1 MRKKGLDVLAF
12 VAATFPEEGS
22 GHAADCSPEG
32 ADVEE
37 LDDKEQKMLL
47 EAIILETPKWC
58 RLQKKTRAYLAI
70 SKSASRPFSRRNGCT
85 RHRLQAEASG
95 KLKIHSGANVV
106 SMPTGYA
113 HDVYII
119 EQAGVA
125 HKR

>member
-12 VAATFPEEGS
+12 VAATFPEECS
-22 GHAADCSPEG
+22 GRAADSSAEG
-32 ADVEE
+32 ADVKE

-70 SKSASRPFSRRNGCT
+70 SKSASRRFSRRNDST
-85 RHRLQAEASG
+85 RHRLQEAGG

-106 SMPTGYA
+106 DIPTGYA
-113 HDVYII
+113 HDVSII
-119 EQAGVA
+119 EKAVVA